1 MHFQLPL
8 KCVHEHV
15 LAMVEA
21 QTTWSHTSA
30 PESSL
35 PIQTLQD
42 SNYFSLVKQIISKSN
57 GWNAISMKCQLH
69 DKFRAE
75 RMSSE
80 ITPVTLVS
88 NPHHLYQHLSV
99 PTPSN

>member
-30 PESSL
+30 PESSF

-42 SNYFSLVKQIISKSN
+42 SNYFSLLISQTNYIQIK
-57 GWNAISMKCQLH
+57 WV
-69 DKFRAE
+69 E
-75 RMSSE
+75 
-80 ITPVTLVS
+80 
-88 NPHHLYQHLSV
+88 
-99 PTPSN
+99 

>member
-1 MHFQLPL
+1 MHFPLPL
-8 KCVHEHV
+8 KCVHEQV

-21 QTTWSHTSA
+21 QTTWSRTSA

-57 GWNAISMKCQLH
+57 GWNAISMKC
-69 DKFRAE
+69 
-75 RMSSE
+75 
-80 ITPVTLVS
+80 
-88 NPHHLYQHLSV
+88 
-99 PTPSN
+99 